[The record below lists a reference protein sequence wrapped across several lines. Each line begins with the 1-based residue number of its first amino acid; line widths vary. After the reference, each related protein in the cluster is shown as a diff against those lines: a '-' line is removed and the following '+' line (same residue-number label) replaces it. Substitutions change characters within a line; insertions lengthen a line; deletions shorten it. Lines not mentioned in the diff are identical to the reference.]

1 MNKEIQEKIDKQVG
15 EGKTP
20 KKSFRVVE
28 VSDAPLLTD
37 DFIKSK
43 GKKTYTVEFVF
54 DDDIYQIEVRRGMP
68 LEFSVLLK
76 VTGEVYALRRNRDA
90 ESKQSDGED
99 QQTQNTADVS
109 QQRSEED
116 RNIKQII
123 VASMVVRK
131 DPKTKELIPV
141 SSLNG
146 KGGKIPIEDQS
157 DLLLAAFHDVVM
169 EVQTPEGYTDALH
182 RFQTR
187 SGDDGSGEDNRT

>member
-187 SGDDGSGEDNRT
+187 SGDDGKRGR

>member
-109 QQRSEED
+109 QQREEEE
-116 RNIKQII
+116 RNIKQLI
-123 VASMVVRK
+123 VSSMVVRTEK
-131 DPKTKELIPV
+131 KTKALIPV
-141 SSLNG
+141 FLSTARVERYPL
-146 KGGKIPIEDQS
+146 KI
-157 DLLLAAFHDVVM
+157 
-169 EVQTPEGYTDALH
+169 
-182 RFQTR
+182 
-187 SGDDGSGEDNRT
+187 NRICFWQCSTMR